1 MRYINKYIKE
11 LNEAYQEMKPK
22 VIEYLETHLINT
34 NDDNKFAKELVED
47 VLPKYINNCK
57 ILDAWWK
64 DNTLIEFDI
73 IFPTES
79 TKTLVS
85 PERLQYVF

>member
-11 LNEAYQEMKPK
+11 LNEAYQEMRPK
-22 VIEYLETHLINT
+22 VFEYLETHLINT
-34 NDDNKFAKELVED
+34 NDDNKFAKELVEG

-79 TKTLVS
+79 VKTLVS
-85 PERLQYVF
+85 PARLQYIF

>member
-1 MRYINKYIKE
+1 MRYIDKYVKE
-11 LNEAYQEMKPK
+11 LNEAYKEMRPK
-22 VIEYLETHLINT
+22 VLEYLTTHLTVFNK
-34 NDDNKFAKELVED
+34 DNEFAKELVED

-73 IFPTES
+73 ILPGEKPTVM
-79 TKTLVS
+79 TT
-85 PERLQYVF
+85 PARLQYIF